1 MKTSRQNKMR
11 NLLSMLLSLIL
22 IFGSASFSTSL
33 AAGATQSTH
42 WVKQSPGITED
53 WHPLIDEFESLG
65 LLDAPMTR
73 SAFEI
78 LIRNSF
84 EGLEAFE
91 IPGGSGENR
100 EVTAT
105 FNVTRMEGAFYLHH
119 LMKAE
124 RILEQQLYTDQPEIP
139 SWALESV
146 LGMTQKG
153 IFKGFPDGSFKS
165 RQWLTHAEAI
175 CLVAKSQQQWMRE
188 GLTAIVPKP
197 APLGEPVVSGP
208 ITEAPEPQPVPNPEP
223 APQPEPDRQPE
234 QPQPDPNPIHE
245 PEPPVT
251 AEPPVI
257 PDPTVTPEEPET
269 PVEPV
274 IEVPQPDPSSQPED
288 PQPEAPQ
295 PADPQPVDPLP
306 EEPQTEEPQPEVPKV
321 KPTHTAEILMILP
334 EDKTHIAYVPI
345 ELYLID
351 PDLNA
356 DPNAIETAEVLLFSY
371 DYFESVI
378 TMTEIGP
385 DSDHFQA
392 FITPVFEPGE
402 DPFEFRVCE
411 LYTIGAYI
419 DYYDPVNAEG
429 ETNYLRSM
437 AFDIQPFEY

>member
-33 AAGATQSTH
+33 AAGTTRSTH

-73 SAFEI
+73 RAFEI

-91 IPGGSGENR
+91 IPAGSGENR

-105 FNVTRMEGAFYLHH
+105 LNVTRMEGAFYLHH

-175 CLVAKSQQQWMRE
+175 CLVAKSQLQWMRE

-197 APLGEPVVSGP
+197 VPLGEPVVTAP
-208 ITEAPEPQPVPNPEP
+208 IAEAPVDEAPIVETPEPQPVPNPEP

-234 QPQPDPNPIHE
+234 QPQLDPNPIHE

-274 IEVPQPDPSSQPED
+274 IEVPQS
-288 PQPEAPQ
+288 
-295 PADPQPVDPLP
+295 
-306 EEPQTEEPQPEVPKV
+306 EVPEV

-334 EDKTHIAYVPI
+334 EGKTHIAYVPI

-351 PDLNA
+351 PDLNT
-356 DPNAIETAEVLLFSY
+356 DPNVIETAEVLMFSY

-385 DSDHFQA
+385 DSDHFLA
-392 FITPVFEPGE
+392 FITPVFEPVE

-411 LYTIGAYI
+411 FYTIGAYI

-437 AFDIQPFEY
+437 AFDIQPFED